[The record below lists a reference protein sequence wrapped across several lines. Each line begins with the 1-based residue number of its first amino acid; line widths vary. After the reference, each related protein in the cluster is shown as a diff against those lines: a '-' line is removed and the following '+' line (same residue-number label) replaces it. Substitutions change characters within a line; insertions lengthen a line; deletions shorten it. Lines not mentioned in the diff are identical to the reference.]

1 MKNFILNAIMN
12 TNLLQ
17 VDTNL
22 IDDAKDAYKVM
33 KWKKMIPEAFKTM
46 REQWDSLLKECF
58 TEEELKIVNNKEEE
72 NTPEIDA
79 KLEKFEK
86 LFNELMSDDTS
97 IDIKPISFE
106 TWHKLLKASDIKL
119 GIIEPELENILN
131 LYIVWYGGLII
142 FIIYLFI

>member
-119 GIIEPELENILN
+119 GII
-131 LYIVWYGGLII
+131 
-142 FIIYLFI
+142 FIIYLFIWNLFYIFAAKDQLIRINK

>member
-72 NTPEIDA
+72 NTPEIDV

-86 LFNELMSDDTS
+86 LFNELMSDDTT

-119 GIIEPELENILN
+119 GIIEPELENILF
-131 LYIVWYGGLII
+131 VAPED
-142 FIIYLFI
+142 

>member
-22 IDDAKDAYKVM
+22 IDDAQDAYKVM
-33 KWKKMIPEAFKTM
+33 KWKKMIPEAFKIM

-106 TWHKLLKASDIKL
+106 TWHKRRKASDIKL
-119 GIIEPELENILN
+119 GIIEPELENILF
-131 LYIVWYGGLII
+131 VAPED
-142 FIIYLFI
+142 

>member
-58 TEEELKIVNNKEEE
+58 TEEELKIVNNTEEE

-119 GIIEPELENILN
+119 GIIEPELENILF
-131 LYIVWYGGLII
+131 VAPED
-142 FIIYLFI
+142 

>member
-58 TEEELKIVNNKEEE
+58 TEEELKIVNDKKEEI
-72 NTPEIDA
+72 TPEIDA

-86 LFNELMSDDTS
+86 LFNELMSDETT

-106 TWHKLLKASDIKL
+106 TWHKLLKTSDIKL
-119 GIIEPELENILN
+119 GIIEPELENILF
-131 LYIVWYGGLII
+131 VAPED
-142 FIIYLFI
+142 

>member
-33 KWKKMIPEAFKTM
+33 KWKKMIPESFKTM

-106 TWHKLLKASDIKL
+106 TWHKLLKHL
-119 GIIEPELENILN
+119 ILN
-131 LYIVWYGGLII
+131 LVLSNQSLK
-142 FIIYLFI
+142 IYYL

>member
-46 REQWDSLLKECF
+46 LEQWDSLLNECF

-119 GIIEPELENILN
+119 GIIEPELENILF
-131 LYIVWYGGLII
+131 VAPED
-142 FIIYLFI
+142 

>member
-106 TWHKLLKASDIKL
+106 TWHKLLKALDIKL
-119 GIIEPELENILN
+119 GIIEPELENILF
-131 LYIVWYGGLII
+131 VAPED
-142 FIIYLFI
+142 

>member
-22 IDDAKDAYKVM
+22 IDDAKDAYKEK

-58 TEEELKIVNNKEEE
+58 TEEELKIVNDKQEE

-119 GIIEPELENILN
+119 GIIEPELENIL
-131 LYIVWYGGLII
+131 
-142 FIIYLFI
+142 FIAPED

>member
-58 TEEELKIVNNKEEE
+58 TEEELKIVNDKKEE

-119 GIIEPELENILN
+119 GIIEPELENIL
-131 LYIVWYGGLII
+131 
-142 FIIYLFI
+142 FIAPED

>member
-58 TEEELKIVNNKEEE
+58 T
-72 NTPEIDA
+72 
-79 KLEKFEK
+79 
-86 LFNELMSDDTS
+86 
-97 IDIKPISFE
+97 
-106 TWHKLLKASDIKL
+106 
-119 GIIEPELENILN
+119 
-131 LYIVWYGGLII
+131 
-142 FIIYLFI
+142 

>member
-1 MKNFILNAIMN
+1 MN

-33 KWKKMIPEAFKTM
+33 KWKKMIQEAFKTM

-72 NTPEIDA
+72 NTPEIDV

-86 LFNELMSDDTS
+86 LFNELMSDDTT

-119 GIIEPELENILN
+119 GIIEPELENILF
-131 LYIVWYGGLII
+131 VAPED
-142 FIIYLFI
+142 

>member
-33 KWKKMIPEAFKTM
+33 KWKKMIPE
-46 REQWDSLLKECF
+46 
-58 TEEELKIVNNKEEE
+58 ELKIVNNKEEE

-86 LFNELMSDDTS
+86 LFNELMSDDTP

-119 GIIEPELENILN
+119 GIIEPELENILF
-131 LYIVWYGGLII
+131 VAPED
-142 FIIYLFI
+142 

>member
-72 NTPEIDA
+72 NTPEINV

-119 GIIEPELENILN
+119 GIIEPELENILF
-131 LYIVWYGGLII
+131 VAPED
-142 FIIYLFI
+142 

>member
-58 TEEELKIVNNKEEE
+58 TEEELKIVNDKKEE
-72 NTPEIDA
+72 NTPEINA

-119 GIIEPELENILN
+119 GIIEPELENILF
-131 LYIVWYGGLII
+131 VAPED
-142 FIIYLFI
+142 

>member
-106 TWHKLLKASDIKL
+106 AWHKLLKASDIKL
-119 GIIEPELENILN
+119 GIIEPELENILF
-131 LYIVWYGGLII
+131 VAPED
-142 FIIYLFI
+142 

>member
-46 REQWDSLLKECF
+46 REQWDSLLKECL

-86 LFNELMSDDTS
+86 LFNELMSDDTT

-119 GIIEPELENILN
+119 GIIEPELENILF
-131 LYIVWYGGLII
+131 VAPED
-142 FIIYLFI
+142 

>member
-58 TEEELKIVNNKEEE
+58 TEEELKIVHDKEEE
-72 NTPEIDA
+72 NTPEINA

-119 GIIEPELENILN
+119 GIIEPELENILF
-131 LYIVWYGGLII
+131 VAPED
-142 FIIYLFI
+142 

>member
-46 REQWDSLLKECF
+46 REQWDNLLKECF

-119 GIIEPELENILN
+119 GIIEPELENILF
-131 LYIVWYGGLII
+131 VAPED
-142 FIIYLFI
+142 

>member
-58 TEEELKIVNNKEEE
+58 TEEELKIVNDKKEE

-119 GIIEPELENILN
+119 GIIEPELENILF
-131 LYIVWYGGLII
+131 VAPED
-142 FIIYLFI
+142 

>member
-72 NTPEIDA
+72 NTPESDA

-119 GIIEPELENILN
+119 GIIEPELENILF
-131 LYIVWYGGLII
+131 VAPED
-142 FIIYLFI
+142 

>member
-17 VDTNL
+17 VDTHL

-106 TWHKLLKASDIKL
+106 TWHILLKPSDNKL
-119 GIIEPELENILN
+119 GIIEPELENILF
-131 LYIVWYGGLII
+131 VAPED
-142 FIIYLFI
+142 

>member
-33 KWKKMIPEAFKTM
+33 KSKKMIPEAFKTM

-86 LFNELMSDDTS
+86 LFNELMSDETS

-119 GIIEPELENILN
+119 GIIEPELENIL
-131 LYIVWYGGLII
+131 LVAPED
-142 FIIYLFI
+142 

>member
-22 IDDAKDAYKVM
+22 IDDVKDAYKVM

-86 LFNELMSDDTS
+86 LFNELMSDDTT

-119 GIIEPELENILN
+119 GIIEPELENILF
-131 LYIVWYGGLII
+131 VAPED
-142 FIIYLFI
+142 